1 MNTYQYYT
9 DTELVALLNQ
19 ADRKAFE
26 IIYKT
31 YVAELYKYA
40 RHIISNKEDCE
51 EIVQEVF
58 ERLWSHHKSIKI
70 KALRAYLYKSVKN
83 RVINYFQHNE
93 VKKKYAEHYRFSEVI
108 YDSVDEEE
116 RSAETIHLMIERGI
130 QQMPERVQMAIRLRL
145 TEDLSNKEIA
155 LRMNITN
162 KTVDNYMH
170 IVYSHFRSSYQ
181 DLYKASHQCMDP
193 VKVAKVDSCR
203 GYYW

>member
-1 MNTYQYYT
+1 MNPTDNYT
-9 DTELVALLNQ
+9 DAALVALLNQ
-19 ADRKAFE
+19 GDRKSFE

-31 YVAELYKYA
+31 YAAELYKYA

-58 ERLWSHHKSIKI
+58 ERLWSQHKAIQI

-93 VKKKYAEHYRFSEVI
+93 VKKKYAEHYRFFEVI

-130 QQMPERVQMAIRLRL
+130 QQMPERVQTAIRLRL
-145 TEDLSNKEIA
+145 SENLSNKEIA

-170 IVYSHFRSSYQ
+170 IVYTHFRASYQ
-181 DLYKASHQCMDP
+181 DLFKASQ
-193 VKVAKVDSCR
+193 
-203 GYYW
+203 